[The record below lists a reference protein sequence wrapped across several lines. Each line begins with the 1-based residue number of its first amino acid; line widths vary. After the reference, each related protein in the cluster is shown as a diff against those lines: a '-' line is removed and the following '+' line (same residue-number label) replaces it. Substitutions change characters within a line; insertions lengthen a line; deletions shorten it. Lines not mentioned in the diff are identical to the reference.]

1 MIINT
6 FIESVNVIIILYMI
20 PLFIMRPVVQTYK
33 VAIMMA
39 ILFAASGLIIT
50 NVGLFASVNN
60 KSNRFKYD
68 NHGCGG
74 GDEETASKQLDLA
87 IKALDSGDNAAAE
100 GYMKEADK
108 SLSEGQVKM
117 HLGEAMKALQAGD
130 IQGAKMHAQVL
141 KVCYHTIILRRKNQQ
156 S

>member
-1 MIINT
+1 MIINK

-20 PLFIMRPVVQTYK
+20 PLFIMRPIVQTYK

-50 NVGLFASVNN
+50 NVGLFASAATTNQTG
-60 KSNRFKYD
+60 SNMTTTA
-68 NHGCGG
+68 GGG
-74 GDEETASKQLDLA
+74 GDQETASKQLDLA

-130 IQGAKMHAQVL
+130 IQGAKMHAQVAQGML
-141 KVCYHTIILRRKNQQ
+141 
-156 S
+156 